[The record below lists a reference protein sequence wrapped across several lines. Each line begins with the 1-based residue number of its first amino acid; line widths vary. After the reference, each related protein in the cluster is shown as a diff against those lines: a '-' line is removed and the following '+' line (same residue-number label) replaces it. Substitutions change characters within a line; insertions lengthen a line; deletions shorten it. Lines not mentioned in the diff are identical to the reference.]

1 MRNVIKSEQKRKK
14 MRRSVKRKSAW
25 TIFDSLKLH
34 MEETATYAIP
44 PKARDF
50 TLLTSAY

>member
-1 MRNVIKSEQKRKK
+1 MRNVIESERKRKK
-14 MRRSVKRKSAW
+14 IRRSVKRKFTW

-44 PKARDF
+44 PEARDF
-50 TLLTSAY
+50 TLLTSA